1 MALSFAFLIDT
12 TASVHDVSATVSQ
25 VASAARL
32 VGRSSD
38 SFEGNGSTLES
49 GVLVQVGPKT
59 PSPFNPVQDNF
70 GFTPNV
76 LITFRLS
83 NVEDSARQQDDMV
96 RIVAGAFDRID
107 GDAILHFQYDLVWL
121 LRRHGQITICDR
133 DTIWTQRRI
142 EILGRPHERGNPAFT
157 DE

>member
-12 TASVHDVSATVSQ
+12 AATGHEMAATVSEIT
-25 VASAARL
+25 SARGL
-32 VGRSSD
+32 IGHGSD
-38 SFEGNGSTLES
+38 SFEGDGRTLTS

-59 PSPFNPVQDNF
+59 PSPFNPVQDDF
-70 GFTPNV
+70 GFTPRV

-96 RIVAGAFDRID
+96 RVVAGVLKSID

-121 LRRHGQITICDR
+121 LRRHGKIIISDR
-133 DTIWTQRRI
+133 DTIWSQRRI
-142 EILGRPHERGNPAFT
+142 DLLGQPHERGNPAFR
-157 DE
+157 E